1 MKQNF
6 KSFTVKENQGFRLK
20 IESWE
25 SLSPKGLMAIEFV
38 QECLNKDG
46 EVDSA
51 STYSYNMTKE
61 EISNLCK
68 GLLEA

>member
-6 KSFTVKENQGFRLK
+6 KSFTVKENQGFRLR

-25 SLSPKGLMAIEFV
+25 SLSPKGLMAIEFI
-38 QECLNKDG
+38 QECLNNNG

-51 STYSYNMTKE
+51 STYSYNMTRE
-61 EISNLCK
+61 EINNLCK
-68 GLLEA
+68 GLMSI

>member
-6 KSFTVKENQGFRLK
+6 KSFTVKENQGFRLR

-25 SLSPKGLMAIEFV
+25 SLSPKGLMAIEFI
-38 QECLNKDG
+38 QECLNNNG

-51 STYSYNMTKE
+51 STYSYNMTRE
-61 EISNLCK
+61 EINNLCK
-68 GLLEA
+68 GLMSV

>member
-6 KSFTVKENQGFRLK
+6 KSFTIKENKGFRLRV
-20 IESWE
+20 ESWE

-38 QECLNKDG
+38 QECLDDKG
-46 EVDSA
+46 GVDS
-51 STYSYNMTKE
+51 SSVYSYNMTKE

-68 GLLEA
+68 GLLEV

>member
-6 KSFTVKENQGFRLK
+6 KSFTVKENRGFRLR

-25 SLSPKGLMAIEFV
+25 AAAPKDLIAIEFI

-46 EVDSA
+46 DVDSA
-51 STYSYNMTKE
+51 SVYSYNITRD
-61 EISNLCK
+61 EINSLCK
-68 GLLEA
+68 GLLAV